1 MEILTLCGSPRFG
14 KGPGECTSLY
24 LLQRL
29 EALLGPDFQAR
40 TEAANPARNLDELA
54 QALPAARRLVLAF
67 PLYDDSIPTGLLETL
82 AGLERR
88 LSGRPGLGEIPV
100 YGLVNCGFFEAA
112 HNELAVEML
121 EIWRK
126 RLGFRPGRILAVGG
140 GEMVRQAPMGPG
152 PLASLSKKLEVLAQD
167 IRSGAAG
174 PALWAQP
181 NFPRPLYRLAGNLGF
196 RQQARKNGLSAR
208 EIKRG

>member
-1 MEILTLCGSPRFG
+1 MEILILCGSPRFG

-24 LLQRL
+24 LIQQLKARL
-29 EALLGPDFQAR
+29 EPGFQVR

-54 QALPAARRLVLAF
+54 QALPAARRLILAF
-67 PLYDDSIPTGLLETL
+67 PLYDDSIPAGLLETL

-152 PLASLSKKLEVLAQD
+152 PLASLSKNLDALARDVQ
-167 IRSGAAG
+167 SGAAG
-174 PALWAQP
+174 PTLWAQP

-196 RQQARKNGLSAR
+196 RRQARKNGLSAKQIR
-208 EIKRG
+208 Q

>member
-1 MEILTLCGSPRFG
+1 MEILILCGSPRFG

-24 LLQRL
+24 LIQQLKARL
-29 EALLGPDFQAR
+29 EPGFQVR

-54 QALPAARRLVLAF
+54 QALPAARRLILAF
-67 PLYDDSIPTGLLETL
+67 PLYDDSIPAGLLETL

-152 PLASLSKKLEVLAQD
+152 PLASLSKNLDALARDVQ
-167 IRSGAAG
+167 SGAAG
-174 PALWAQP
+174 PTLWAQP

-196 RQQARKNGLSAR
+196 RQQARKNGLSAKQIR
-208 EIKRG
+208 Q

>member
-14 KGPGECTSLY
+14 KGPGECSSLY
-24 LLQRL
+24 LIEQLKARL
-29 EALLGPDFQAR
+29 GAGFQVR

-54 QALPAARRLVLAF
+54 EVLLAAQRLVLAF
-67 PLYDDSIPTGLLETL
+67 PLYSDSIPAGLLETL

-88 LSGRPGLGEIPV
+88 LAGRPELGEIPV
-100 YGLVNCGFFEAA
+100 YGIVNCGFFEAV

-126 RLGFRPGRILAVGG
+126 RLGFRQGRALAVGG

-152 PLASLSKKLEVLAQD
+152 PLASLSKNLDALARDVQA
-167 IRSGAAG
+167 GAAG
-174 PALWAQP
+174 QTLWAQP
-181 NFPRPLYRLAGNLGF
+181 NFPRTLYQLAGNIGF
-196 RQQARKNGLSAR
+196 RQQARKNGLSGK
-208 EIKRG
+208 EIKR

>member
-1 MEILTLCGSPRFG
+1 MEILILCGSPRFG

-24 LLQRL
+24 LIQQLKARL
-29 EALLGPDFQAR
+29 EPGFQVR

-67 PLYDDSIPTGLLETL
+67 PLYDDSIPAGLLETL

-88 LSGRPGLGEIPV
+88 LAGRPGLGEIPV

-174 PALWAQP
+174 PTLWAQP

-196 RQQARKNGLSAR
+196 RQQARKNGLSAKQIR
-208 EIKRG
+208 Q